1 MKIVSAWLL
10 KEAPISLFAKEKWA
24 LVFCFSI
31 WYRPMDFPRSHV
43 SCRVGGFMSET
54 VLNEKIAAL
63 LETKSSCGETHPESL
78 DKCLRQ

>member
-1 MKIVSAWLL
+1 
-10 KEAPISLFAKEKWA
+10 
-24 LVFCFSI
+24 
-31 WYRPMDFPRSHV
+31 
-43 SCRVGGFMSET
+43 MSET